1 MVAAFV
7 QLQIDAS
14 RTVPA
19 GSLADNTAQ
28 LKLINGVY
36 GTGADGWLGS
46 NASLTMV
53 SADSSRNPTGNGTNS
68 SNATFTAAAG
78 TLGATGYV
86 DLPAGNWTG
95 VVMLTTVDGGSVD
108 GLVTAEVLP
117 GIAYTAVIHIAAGEP
132 GALPE
137 MLLSKDEFKT
147 DKETPALKSWV
158 KVVHA
163 SSTAGPIEISSD
175 TDDDFMAVTDYEAEA
190 PFLPIIAS
198 KQRLLIRARA
208 NATTPNGTTIT
219 SAFRYS
225 VIRGREAAG
234 ATAAADAAASTA
246 AANHYSADDD
256 NTTTYSEVLDFQ
268 SGASYV
274 EQTDTID
281 DSSTSFL
288 ASQDIDSML
297 SRSVVS
303 HLCHLCH
310 FMLTYGSTF

>member
-1 MVAAFV
+1 M
-7 QLQIDAS
+7 
-14 RTVPA
+14 
-19 GSLADNTAQ
+19 
-28 LKLINGVY
+28 
-36 GTGADGWLGS
+36 
-46 NASLTMV
+46 
-53 SADSSRNPTGNGTNS
+53 
-68 SNATFTAAAG
+68 
-78 TLGATGYV
+78 
-86 DLPAGNWTG
+86 
-95 VVMLTTVDGGSVD
+95 
-108 GLVTAEVLP
+108 
-117 GIAYTAVIHIAAGEP
+117 
-132 GALPE
+132 
-137 MLLSKDEFKT
+137 
-147 DKETPALKSWV
+147 
-158 KVVHA
+158 VHA

-175 TDDDFMAVTDYEAEA
+175 TDDDFMTVTDYEAEA

-281 DSSTSFL
+281 DSSTSFFWR
-288 ASQDIDSML
+288 QGIDSML